1 MRRVNAEKETGMM
14 RTINLTGLVALFF
27 LIVSPAFAG
36 DANFEVTTGAGLVVA
51 GGEKTVANIHL
62 ALGFVF

>member
-27 LIVSPAFAG
+27 LIVSPAFA
-36 DANFEVTTGAGLVVA
+36 
-51 GGEKTVANIHL
+51 
-62 ALGFVF
+62 